1 MGTLYIVATPI
12 GNLGDISARALETLK
27 SVQLIAAE
35 DTRHTGRLLTHFGI
49 ETPLISYHSFNERA
63 RRDRLLAALAA
74 GDVALVSDAGTPGI
88 SDPGQALV
96 ADVVAA
102 GYRVSPIPGPS
113 SLVAAASVSGMA
125 DGPMTFLGFLPRQ
138 ASERRRLLTRVG
150 ATGFAL
156 VLFESPN
163 RLRATL
169 VELQAL
175 LGERQAALMRE
186 LTKLHEESRFGTLS
200 SLAADLAADGV
211 RGECVIVVAA
221 SLPESEAS
229 EDPVDV
235 VERLLATGMKPSEAA
250 REAAAITGRPRSEV
264 YALTRSRNKPSLDQS
279 G

>member
-63 RRDRLLAALAA
+63 RRDRLLAALAE

-169 VELQAL
+169 VELQTL

-229 EDPVDV
+229 EDPADV